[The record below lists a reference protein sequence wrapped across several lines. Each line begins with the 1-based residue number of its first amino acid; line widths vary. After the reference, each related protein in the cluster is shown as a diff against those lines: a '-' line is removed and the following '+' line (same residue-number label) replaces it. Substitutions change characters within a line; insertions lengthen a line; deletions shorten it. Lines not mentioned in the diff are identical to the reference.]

1 MLEIFKKARENKYAI
16 GHFNVSNME
25 QVRAIMQVAQKMR
38 SPVIIATSE
47 GESNFMGK
55 RQIKALVDS
64 WRQETGLPVI
74 LHLDH
79 GKDFNIIR
87 EVIEA
92 GYDSVHFD
100 GSKLP
105 FEENV
110 EATKQVVDFARKNN
124 IKNVEGELGYLRG
137 QSAIHEAVVIS
148 EKDLTDPS
156 QVLEFVEK
164 TGVDS
169 LAVAIGNVHGIFKE
183 GQDPHLFLDRLE
195 EIRGKLNDSVGLVLH
210 GGSGIPE
217 EDIRASIRLGIV
229 KININTELRV
239 AYIQTLRKSLSD
251 NPEETTPYKIMP
263 LAIEAVQKVV
273 EEKIKLFGSE
283 NKI

>member
-1 MLEIFKKARENKYAI
+1 MLEIFKKAQKNKYAI
-16 GHFNVSNME
+16 GQFNVSNMD
-25 QVRAIMQVAQKMR
+25 QIRAIMQAAQKMR

-47 GESNFMGK
+47 GESNFIGK
-55 RQIKALVDS
+55 KRAKALVDS
-64 WRQETGLPVI
+64 WRQETNLPVI

-79 GKDFNIIR
+79 GKGFDVIK
-87 EVIEA
+87 EAIEA

-110 EATKQVVDFARKNN
+110 KMTKKIVDFARENG
-124 IKNVEGELGYLRG
+124 IKNIEGELGCLRG
-137 QSAIHEAVVIS
+137 QSIIQEAVEID
-148 EKDLTDPS
+148 EKDLTDPN

-169 LAVAIGNVHGIFKE
+169 LAVAVGNIHGIFE
-183 GQDPHLFLDRLE
+183 GGENPHLFLNRLE
-195 EIRGKLNDSVGLVLH
+195 EIRSKLNDSVILVLH

-217 EDIRASIRLGIV
+217 EDIKQSIQLGIV
-229 KININTELRV
+229 KININTELRI
-239 AYIQTLRKSLSD
+239 AYVQALRKSLCD

-273 EEKIKLFGSE
+273 EEKIKLFSSE
-283 NKI
+283 NKV